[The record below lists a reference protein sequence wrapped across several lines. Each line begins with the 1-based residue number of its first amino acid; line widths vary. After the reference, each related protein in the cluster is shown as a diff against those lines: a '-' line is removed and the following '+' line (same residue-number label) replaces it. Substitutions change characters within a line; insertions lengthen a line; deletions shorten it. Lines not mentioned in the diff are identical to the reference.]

1 MFQVV
6 GFHGYVGSG
15 KDEAARAIEATHVP
29 VAFADKIR
37 EGLFALNPI
46 IGLFQWGFDVRL
58 VRLREYVESIGWIE
72 AKKHPEV
79 RRLMQSFGTEA
90 GRHIHGELCWNIL
103 ARERS
108 HEILMKGGNVAFTD
122 IRHEDEEQLCHEF
135 GGIILHIVKPNNGPA
150 NDHSSEHQKIKCD
163 AVIINDGTIE
173 DLHRQVREYVNCS
186 HSPSLDQ
193 W

>member
-29 VAFADKIR
+29 VAFADKLR
-37 EGLFALNPI
+37 EGLLALNPI
-46 IGLFQWGFDVRL
+46 VSYDPVFGL
-58 VRLREYVESIGWIE
+58 VRLQDYVTSIGWDE
-72 AKKHPEV
+72 AKKHPEI
-79 RRLMQSFGTEA
+79 RRLMQSYGTEA

-135 GGIILHIVKPNNGPA
+135 GGIILHIVKPNNGPV
-150 NDHSSEHQKIKCD
+150 NDHSSEHQKIKVD
-163 AVIINDGTIE
+163 AIIVNNGTIA

-186 HSPSLDQ
+186 HSPPLDQ